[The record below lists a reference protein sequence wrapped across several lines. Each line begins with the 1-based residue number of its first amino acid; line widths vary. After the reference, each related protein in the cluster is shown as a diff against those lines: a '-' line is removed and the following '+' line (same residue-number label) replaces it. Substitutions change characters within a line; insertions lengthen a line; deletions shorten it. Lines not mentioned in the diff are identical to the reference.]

1 MSELQIFKNA
11 EFGSVRT
18 IAIDGEPYFVGKDV
32 AVILG
37 YSNPRDAL
45 AKHVDDEDKG
55 VAKCDTLGGIQDLTV
70 INESGL
76 YSLILS
82 SKLPTAKKFKRW
94 VTSEVLPAIRRY
106 GIYAVDEVLNNP
118 DMLIAALTELKEERA
133 RTKVLM
139 ETVAVQNQQI
149 VEMKPK
155 ASYYDVVLNCK
166 DLVAISVIA
175 KDYGWSANRMNQY
188 LHEKGVQYKQG
199 NKIWLLYQ
207 KYAEMGYTNTKTHSY
222 PSSDGSMHTAVHTYW
237 TQAGRLFIYGLL
249 KADGILPTMEQEESY
264 GDR

>member
-1 MSELQIFKNA
+1 MNEIKIFENT

-82 SKLPTAKKFKRW
+82 SKMPNAKKFKHW
-94 VTSEVLPAIRRY
+94 VTSEVLPSIRKTGSY
-106 GIYAVDEVLNNP
+106 QVPQSNTDKSKS
-118 DMLIAALTELKEERA
+118 LKVKEMNA
-133 RTKVLM
+133 RV
-139 ETVAVQNQQI
+139 
-149 VEMKPK
+149 
-155 ASYYDVVLNCK
+155 
-166 DLVAISVIA
+166 
-175 KDYGWSANRMNQY
+175 RMSNQY
-188 LHEKGVQYKQG
+188 LKLASVNTLSEQYKNILVAKSAEVLAG
-199 NKIWLLYQ
+199 KPLLPLPKSEQ
-207 KYAEMGYTNTKTHSY
+207 KMTPCERSFST
-222 PSSDGSMHTAVHTYW
+222 
-237 TQAGRLFIYGLL
+237 
-249 KADGILPTMEQEESY
+249 GILTAIF
-264 GDR
+264 

>member
-1 MSELQIFKNA
+1 MPPMGRQELGGIFMNEIKIFENT

-82 SKLPTAKKFKRW
+82 SKMPNAKKFKHW
-94 VTSEVLPAIRRY
+94 VTSEVLPSIRKTGSY
-106 GIYAVDEVLNNP
+106 QVPQSNTDKSKSLEV
-118 DMLIAALTELKEERA
+118 KEMNA
-133 RTKVLM
+133 RV
-139 ETVAVQNQQI
+139 
-149 VEMKPK
+149 
-155 ASYYDVVLNCK
+155 
-166 DLVAISVIA
+166 
-175 KDYGWSANRMNQY
+175 RMSNQY
-188 LHEKGVQYKQG
+188 LKLASVNTLSEQYKNILVAKSAEVLAG
-199 NKIWLLYQ
+199 KPLLPLPKSEQ
-207 KYAEMGYTNTKTHSY
+207 KMYSATEIGEMFNVSAQKVGRIANAYELKTDEYGEFYRDKSPY
-222 PSSDGSMHTAVHTYW
+222 SSKEVDAFRYNDKAVE
-237 TQAGRLFIYGLL
+237 RFRKLL
-249 KADGILPTMEQEESY
+249 L
-264 GDR
+264 